1 MAQNS
6 NELIKSTKTLDNE
19 VKAFADGLQYWA
31 KYLAE
36 KILFGSAITDIII
49 DDAYSFLLQELKLI
63 PNANKPPI
71 TINYN
76 LGSNGSFKKVLQFT
90 KLEEVNGVNALK
102 ENQTIEFGPNLT
114 IIYGSNGSGKSGYV
128 RMLKKVFY
136 SKAPEE
142 IIKNIYLDSGHKS
155 VSATFNFK
163 SDGKDIS
170 HKYPD
175 KSTSP
180 EFDQFSVFDGKS
192 ILKHLDQRNEFEF
205 RPSGLKF
212 FAEFTEAI
220 KRVEL
225 KLNTEIGNKYSSNY
239 FPSLFEGDSKIKK
252 IIENL
257 SESINIPNL
266 QKYFPLSENELAEKK
281 RIEKK
286 YDDLLLSSKG
296 KEKEITTLESLK
308 KLTLSNK
315 EAIETLNGFFNSDRL
330 KIIYSAISDC
340 LIKESIA
347 RREGIESLR
356 SITIKEIGSDEWK
369 AFIEAAEKFALQQ
382 KDKETVYPDSVD
394 FCIFCHQPLSN
405 AAQYRILNYWS
416 FLKSNAEQNAKGAQ
430 DRLSK
435 IKAEYEKLNFD
446 LFPKDNSL
454 TIWLSER
461 YTNLIPT
468 ITQNLTGQ
476 KQLSESIIADISTK
490 TPNNR
495 AEIKIST
502 VGHDIIIKDI
512 EESSKLT
519 NDSKLFTELNR
530 LLTEKNLLA
539 HREKL
544 ELHFTKIE
552 NYIKNQQWIS
562 NANKFGWQ
570 ALKLIITTTEKRLSS
585 IYFNKEYID
594 IFNEECKELHGE
606 FGISIDSKSAEAKS
620 NRQLLI
626 KGNFPSSILSEGEQ
640 KVIAIADFLAEMK
653 LSEINRGLIFD
664 DPVNSLDENRKSE
677 IAERLVKESQ
687 KKQVIVFTH
696 DLVFVSSL
704 VSSCDSSNTPIDCH
718 WIERT
723 DDKPG
728 TVWLRNTPSF
738 EKAYKK
744 SGKALEYYNEAK
756 VLGPEKREDKIK
768 NGFAALRTSY
778 ESLVIFDLFN
788 GVVQRFNERVSIDS
802 LSEVFIDTT
811 IKDELI
817 DSFSQCCR
825 YMEGHLHGDKYAYKK
840 PILENLNEEIN
851 RFNVIKKKILE
862 LKKKNKA
869 SAQ

>member
-1 MAQNS
+1 MTLPS
-6 NELIKSTKTLDNE
+6 NDSIKSTKTLDNE

-36 KILFGSAITDIII
+36 KVLLGSAITDTII
-49 DDAYSFLLQELKLI
+49 DDAYSFLLQELKLM
-63 PNANKPPI
+63 PETNKPPI

-76 LGSNGSFKKVLQFT
+76 LGNNGSFKKDLQFT
-90 KLEEVNGVNALK
+90 RLEEVNGVNALK

-170 HKYPD
+170 HKYPN

-225 KLNTEIGNKYSSNY
+225 KLNTEMANKYSSNE
-239 FPSLFEGDSKIKK
+239 FPTLFDGDSEIKK

-257 SESINIPNL
+257 SGSTNIPNL
-266 QKYFPLSENELAEKK
+266 KKYFPLSEDDLTEKK

-296 KEKEITTLESLK
+296 KEKEIRTLETIK
-308 KLTLSNK
+308 KLILSNK
-315 EAIETLNGFFNSDRL
+315 ETIETLNEFFNSDRL
-330 KIIYSAISDC
+330 KIINSAISDC

-347 RREGIESLR
+347 RKEGIESLR
-356 SITIKEIGSDEWK
+356 STTIKEIGSDEWK
-369 AFIEAAEKFALQQ
+369 TFIESAEKFALQQ
-382 KDKETVYPDSVD
+382 KDKETVYPESGD
-394 FCIFCHQPLSN
+394 FCIFCHQPLSH

-416 FLKSNAEQNAKGAQ
+416 FLKSKAEQNAKGAQ

-435 IKAEYEKLNFD
+435 IKSEYEKLNFD
-446 LFPKDNSL
+446 QFPKDNSL
-454 TIWLSER
+454 TIWLSEKHPK
-461 YTNLIPT
+461 LIP
-468 ITQNLTGQ
+468 IINESLTRQ
-476 KQLSESIIADISTK
+476 KQLSESIIADISAK
-490 TPNNR
+490 IPDNR
-495 AEIKIST
+495 AEIIIST

-512 EESSKLT
+512 EESTKLP
-519 NDSKLFTELNR
+519 NDNKIFTELKR

-539 HREKL
+539 HRAKL

-552 NYIKNQQWIS
+552 NYIKNHLWIS
-562 NANKFGWQ
+562 TVNKFGWQ
-570 ALKLIITTTEKRLSS
+570 ALKLQITTTEKRLSN

-594 IFNEECKELHGE
+594 TFNEECKELHGE
-606 FGISIDSKSAEAKS
+606 FGISIDAKSSEAKS

-640 KVIAIADFLAEMK
+640 KVIAISDFLAEMK
-653 LSEINRGLIFD
+653 LSEINRGIIFD
-664 DPVNSLDENRKSE
+664 DPVNSLDENRKSD

-687 KKQVIVFTH
+687 KKQVIIFTH

-704 VSSCDSSNTPIDCH
+704 MSSCDNSSTPIECH
-718 WIERT
+718 WIEKT
-723 DDKPG
+723 DNIPG

-744 SGKALEYYNEAK
+744 SGKALDYYNEAK
-756 VLGPEKREDKIK
+756 SLGPEKREDKIK

-802 LSEVFIDTT
+802 LSDVFIDTT
-811 IKDELI
+811 IKNELI

-840 PILENLNEEIN
+840 PILENLIEEIN
-851 RFNVIKKKILE
+851 RFNEIKKKIAE
-862 LKKKNKA
+862 LKKKNIKA
-869 SAQ
+869 